1 MKDWL
6 LRAISD
12 KGRIPF
18 KSVVNKTWGLLLN
31 LWSSS
36 INRRFPALTSNIRG
50 LTFINFFSRS
60 TSRRLLNGPVCNLI
74 LLLWVL
80 PLVKDVLATLCSC
93 RCCLSCHIIILIWCW
108 IVSSYF
114 WGCLFLQL
122 LPRHQIW
129 SQLLQTQIRRLRIK
143 VLQSDGSVSHPGR
156 VASSLRLRMILS
168 LLAISERAQ
177 KVRL

>member
-6 LRAISD
+6 LRTISD

-36 INRRFPALTSNIRG
+36 INRRFPALPSNIRG
-50 LTFINFFSRS
+50 LTFVNFFSRS
-60 TSRRLLNGPVCNLI
+60 TCRRLLNASICYLI
-74 LLLWVL
+74 LLLGIL

-93 RCCLSCHIIILIWCW
+93 RCRLSCHIIILIRWH
-108 IVSSYF
+108 IAKSYF

-143 VLQSDGSVSHPGR
+143 VLQSDGSVSYAGR
-156 VASSLRLRMILS
+156 VASSLRLRMILR

-177 KVRL
+177 EIRL